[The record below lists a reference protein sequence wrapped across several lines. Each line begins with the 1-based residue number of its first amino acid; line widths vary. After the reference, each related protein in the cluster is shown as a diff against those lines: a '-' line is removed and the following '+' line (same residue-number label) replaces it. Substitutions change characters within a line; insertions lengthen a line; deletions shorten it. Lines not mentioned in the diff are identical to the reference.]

1 MAGGLKFSS
10 ASAKKAFLSDLT
22 AKKLTLE
29 DGKLLGFEDY
39 VKTYKEQDPGAFA
52 PEGAPPRV
60 VAGTSGGTGGKD
72 TLSAIAKAMGI
83 PDKKD

>member
-1 MAGGLKFSS
+1 M
-10 ASAKKAFLSDLT
+10 SDLT

-60 VAGTSGGTGGKD
+60 VAGTSGGTAGKD
-72 TLSAIAKAMGI
+72 PFAAIRNAMML
-83 PDKKD
+83 PERKD